1 MSTIKIMFKNPEE
14 IVSFVNTVER
24 YDIPI
29 QMKSD
34 EFIVDAKSILGIMY
48 LGLNNIIEVEVCAED
63 CEQLKKEILRYR
75 AA

>member
-1 MSTIKIMFKNPEE
+1 MFKNPEE

-48 LGLNNIIEVEVCAED
+48 LGLNNIIEVEVCTED

>member
-14 IVSFVNTVER
+14 IVSFVNAVER
-24 YDIPI
+24 YNVPV
-29 QMKSD
+29 QVKSD

>member
-34 EFIVDAKSILGIMY
+34 EFVVDAKSILGIMY
-48 LGLNNIIEVEVCAED
+48 LGLNNIIEVEVCTED

>member
-48 LGLNNIIEVEVCAED
+48 LGLNNIIEVEVCTED

>member
-1 MSTIKIMFKNPEE
+1 MFKNPEE

>member
-29 QMKSD
+29 QIKSD

-48 LGLNNIIEVEVCAED
+48 LGLNNIIEVEVCTED

-75 AA
+75 VA

>member
-48 LGLNNIIEVEVCAED
+48 LGLNNIIE
-63 CEQLKKEILRYR
+63 LKLRT
-75 AA
+75 